1 MMKGVGAL
9 QSKRPLRPALT
20 FSDQAAQFERSW
32 ALNSTKVGTLVRKL
46 GQLLPLALI
55 NNR

>member
-1 MMKGVGAL
+1 MKGVGAL